1 MENDEG
7 YSFEVDWWAFGVLL
21 FQMLAVRQLYDIS
34 YENLSCNH
42 LKRKVMARIYITAI
56 EKVVTDVHAA
66 DLIYRLNEKDPRM
79 RLGNMAA
86 IKE

>member
-1 MENDEG
+1 MENHEG

-21 FQMLAVRQLYDIS
+21 YEMLGGGQLYNIS
-34 YENLSCNH
+34 YDNSSCNH
-42 LKRKVMARIYITAI
+42 LKRKVMARIYIAAI
-56 EKVVTDVHAA
+56 EEVVEDEHAA

-79 RLGNMAA
+79 RLGKMAA

>member
-21 FQMLAVRQLYDIS
+21 YEMLGGLYDIS
-34 YENLSCNH
+34 YENLSFNH
-42 LKRKVMARIYITAI
+42 IKRKVMARIYITAI
-56 EKVVTDVHAA
+56 EKVVQDVDAA

-79 RLGNMAA
+79 RLGKMAA